1 MIQTKGRRIPI
12 SAGREEEMITS
23 VSDVVART

>member
-1 MIQTKGRRIPI
+1 MIQTKGRRILI
-12 SAGREEEMITS
+12 SAVREEEMITS